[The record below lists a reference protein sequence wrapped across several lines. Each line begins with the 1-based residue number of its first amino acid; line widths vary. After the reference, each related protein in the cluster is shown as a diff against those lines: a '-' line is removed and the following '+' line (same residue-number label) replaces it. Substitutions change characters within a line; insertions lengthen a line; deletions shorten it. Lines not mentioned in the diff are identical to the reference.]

1 MYYKVQNP
9 FPVFQILFT
18 NSGSLYTNLTLYYPV
33 LGCIFTGMFPFKTFR
48 FLLASCLLLAMSWPA
63 LSQQKIISGTVKDS
77 HSEEPI
83 PFASVS
89 FKNTTVGK
97 LSDSAGHF
105 TFYLNNWPS
114 DTLEIT
120 CVGYQPYRVLLNT
133 QKDSFAISILMERGT
148 FNEGAQLKSKINKG
162 LFVWKKIVQ
171 HKPDND
177 RYRFNNFSYEL
188 YNKLE
193 LDLKNINFEKFGK
206 FKPLKPISDLINE
219 NIDTAEGIRYL
230 PAYLTETISD
240 YYYQKNPKRRREI
253 IKAGNTSSVKN
264 ESFLKMLGGMDQV
277 VNVYNNFI
285 PVFDK
290 QFVSPISDNGDYYY
304 NYRVIDTQVI
314 ASNRYFHLV
323 FTPRRK
329 GGDTFEGD
337 CWVHVG
343 TFAIQRMN
351 LRLGKEANVNF
362 VENLSL
368 IQEYKMLDDTTWFLS
383 KDKFVADVSP
393 AGKDRPGF
401 IGRKTTTYRNVII
414 NDSSVITELNKNKIG
429 EEIIVL
435 PTAYDQ
441 NKTYWTE
448 ARHEPLSKTESG
460 IIRMIDTLTNA
471 PVFQKFT
478 KTMGFIGTGYLDVG
492 NFQLGPWMN
501 WVTANGWEGFRLR
514 FDLGTNKYFNRK
526 IKLHTYLAYG
536 FGDKKLKGLAEAF
549 FLPKKDPRTYFY
561 ASFTNDL
568 DFGQNYYGEVT
579 YDNIFALA
587 VRKKGIPVKNIKV
600 NEKRLEFFHET
611 LPWMSN
617 LISVV
622 HKSTLPLR
630 NLLPIDSF
638 KTVGNRNPLT
648 TFEVSVRLRFAWLER
663 FVESHFYRTSL
674 GSIYPIGEI
683 NITQGF
689 PGVLKSGHSY
699 TKVGASISDNLKIPP
714 FGTLSWN
721 IYGGKTFGTLPY
733 TMLDIA
739 PGNEMHYYN
748 KYAFNMMNRWE
759 FIHDKYGGISLEHNI
774 GNGIFRYFPKLRFRQ
789 FWTAKALWG
798 SLSPA
803 NKALNFKAG
812 HTFQTLDGKTYLEL
826 GTGIDNIFR
835 VFRIDFIWRVLPST
849 LPKTGDKTFGIF
861 GSFRVAF

>member
-1 MYYKVQNP
+1 MYLVKQYQRL
-9 FPVFQILFT
+9 ILL
-18 NSGSLYTNLTLYYPV
+18 SLLVAAL
-33 LGCIFTGMFPFKTFR
+33 
-48 FLLASCLLLAMSWPA
+48 PA
-63 LSQQKIISGTVKDS
+63 RSQQKVLTGQVRDA
-77 HSEEPI
+77 HSEEPV

-89 FKNTTVGK
+89 FRNTTAGRQA
-97 LSDSAGHF
+97 DSAGHF
-105 TFYLNNWPS
+105 TFYLANWPS
-114 DTLEIT
+114 DTIEIT
-120 CVGYQPYRVLLNT
+120 CVGYQSFRLLLPVGKDSVFISVLL
-133 QKDSFAISILMERGT
+133 ERGT
-148 FNEGAQLKSKINKG
+148 FTEGAQVKTRINKG
-162 LFVWKKIVQ
+162 LFVWRKVVQ
-171 HKPDND
+171 HKPEND
-177 RYRFNNFSYEL
+177 RYRFANFSYEL

-193 LDLKNINFEKFGK
+193 LDLKNINFEKFGR
-206 FKPLKPISDLINE
+206 FKPLKPVTDLINQ
-219 NIDTAEGIRYL
+219 NIDTSEGIRYL
-230 PAYLTETISD
+230 PAYLTEALSD
-240 YYYQKNPKRRREI
+240 YYYQKNPKKRREI
-253 IKAGNTSSVKN
+253 IKAANTNGVKN
-264 ESFLKMLGGMDQV
+264 ESVLKMLGGMDQV

-314 ASNRYFHLV
+314 ASQRYFHLV

-337 CWVHVG
+337 CWVHAG
-343 TFAIQRMN
+343 SFAIQKMN

-362 VENLSL
+362 VDNLSL
-368 IQEYKMLDDTTWFLS
+368 IQEYTRLNDSTWFLA
-383 KDKFVADVSP
+383 KDKFVADISP

-401 IGRKTTTYRNVII
+401 IGRKTTTYRNVVV
-414 NDSSVITELNKNKIG
+414 NDSSVVNELNKNKLT
-429 EEIIVL
+429 EEIITL
-435 PTAYDQ
+435 PQAAEKD
-441 NKTYWTE
+441 KIYW
-448 ARHEPLSKTESG
+448 ARVRHEPLTKTESG

-478 KTMGFIGTGYLDVG
+478 KTMAFIGTGYLDVG

-501 WVTANGWEGFRLR
+501 WFTSNSWEGFRMR
-514 FDLGTNKYFNRK
+514 FDIGTNKYFNRK

-536 FGDKKLKGLAEAF
+536 FGDRKLKGMAEAF

-579 YDNIFALA
+579 SDNIFALA
-587 VRKKGIPVKNIKV
+587 VRKNGIPIKNIKV

-617 LISVV
+617 LLTIV
-622 HKSTLPLR
+622 HKSSLPLR
-630 NLLPIDSF
+630 NLPPLDSF
-638 KTVGNRNPLT
+638 RTEGNASPMT

-689 PGVLKSGHSY
+689 PGVAASGYHY
-699 TKVGASISDNLKIPP
+699 TKLSASLSDNIKVPP
-714 FGTLSWN
+714 FGNISIN

-733 TMLDIA
+733 TLLDIA
-739 PGNEMHYYN
+739 PGNEMYYYN

-759 FIHDKYGGISLEHNI
+759 FIHDKYAGINIEHNI
-774 GNGIFRYFPKLRFRQ
+774 GNGLFRMFPKLRFRQ

-798 SLSPA
+798 SLSDE
-803 NKALNFKAG
+803 NKSLNFKKG
-812 HTFQTLDGKTYLEL
+812 HNFQTLDGKTYLEL

-835 VFRIDFIWRVLPST
+835 VFRIDFVWRVLPST
-849 LPKTGDKTFGIF
+849 LPKTGDKTFGVF
-861 GSFRVAF
+861 GSFRLVF